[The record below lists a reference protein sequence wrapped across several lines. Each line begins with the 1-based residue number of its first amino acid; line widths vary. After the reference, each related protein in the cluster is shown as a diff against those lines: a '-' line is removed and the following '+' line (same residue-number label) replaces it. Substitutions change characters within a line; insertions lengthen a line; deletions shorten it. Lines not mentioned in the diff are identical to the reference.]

1 MTACETCGN
10 DPCINPGF
18 CALGRQEDR
27 RKGRQT
33 PDGSKRLVVHRASE
47 ITPVPVE
54 WLWPGRIAIGK
65 MTLIG
70 GDPGL
75 GKSQLA
81 IHIAATV
88 SQGNRL
94 PCEEGQAPKR
104 SVIIL
109 CAEDGLAD
117 TIVPRLM
124 AADADRDKVSIITAV
139 TEADGSGRR
148 IFNLSKDLD
157 ALEVLIRERGDVG
170 LVIIDP
176 VDAYLGAGAG
186 GIDSHKNAA
195 VRSVLE
201 PVSELADRLH
211 TAILAITH
219 FSKQAGGKALY
230 RFIGSIAH
238 VGSARV
244 AFAIIADAEKEDR
257 VLMLH
262 AKNNLA
268 PPQKGLAF
276 RLEQRLV
283 AEGVVGSTVFF
294 ESEHVAVTADEAM
307 AAGCG
312 TDSRT
317 ETEEAVAFLT
327 TMLADG
333 PLPVT
338 KIEEEARAAGVF
350 GGDGE
355 IGQSKAFR
363 RARQK
368 LGIKPY
374 QLKGLKAGGWVWG
387 LPSAAPRAPDTRA
400 DDTPQPSDALLPS
413 GALKFGASD
422 SRGQVI
428 DTRQVPTRHQMP
440 SDERAP
446 DRVRASD
453 MPSRQTPPTDL
464 WSTPDGFPDLPDCL
478 RRTPKAGTPS
488 RPPGDEDDF

>member
-1 MTACETCGN
+1 MTYCNTCGC
-10 DPCINPGF
+10 DPCVNPSF
-18 CALGRQEDR
+18 CAQSRAADRQKQTERHHKQDR
-27 RKGRQT
+27 
-33 PDGSKRLVVHRASE
+33 SKRLVVHRASE

-54 WLWPGRIAIGK
+54 WLWPGRLAIGK
-65 MTLIG
+65 TTLLG

-81 IHIAATV
+81 TYIAATV
-88 SQGNRL
+88 TQGNRW
-94 PCEEGQAPKR
+94 PCQEGQAPKR
-104 SVIIL
+104 SVIVL

-124 AADADRDKVSIITAV
+124 AADADREKVRIVTAV

-157 ALEVLIRERGDVG
+157 ALEDLIRKRGDVG
-170 LVIIDP
+170 LVNIDP

-211 TAILAITH
+211 VAILAITH
-219 FSKQAGGKALY
+219 FSKQGGGKALY

-244 AFAIIADAEKEDR
+244 AFAIVADAEKEDR

-276 RLEQRLV
+276 RLEQHLV
-283 AEGVVGSTVFF
+283 AQGVIGSTVYF

-307 AAGCG
+307 AADRD

-317 ETEEAVAFLT
+317 ETEEAVEFLLT
-327 TMLADG
+327 LLTDG

-355 IGQSKAFR
+355 IGQSKPFR

-374 QLKGLKAGGWVWG
+374 QPKGAKSGGWVWG
-387 LPSAAPRAPDTRA
+387 LA
-400 DDTPQPSDALLPS
+400 DHPPKKGDERDHPHPPHPA
-413 GALKFGASD
+413 
-422 SRGQVI
+422 
-428 DTRQVPTRHQMP
+428 HQMP
-440 SDERAP
+440 SEAQMP
-446 DRVRASD
+446 SNKRASD
-453 MPSRQTPPTDL
+453 SSGACDGSHQVPPRYQMPSNERASDRARASDTRFRPPIAATPA
-464 WSTPDGFPDLPDCL
+464 
-478 RRTPKAGTPS
+478 RTPALG
-488 RPPGDEDDF
+488 PPGDSLDDF